1 MGPTPAFCEP
11 GQLGSK
17 GTFGP
22 QGPIGPPGND
32 IAKVGSLYVIKTLLM
47 SYLCLFSR
55 YYRRKG

>member
-17 GTFGP
+17 GIFGP

-32 IAKVGSLYVIKTLLM
+32 IAKVSSLCVVKTLLM

-55 YYRRKG
+55 FYWRKG